1 MTEWISKNKRSIIRS
16 TFLVPIFAVAAIS
29 ISHVVSWYDLA
40 NPISWAICLSI
51 AVEVAAMSAIAAAS
65 VKVKGFS
72 VWFVFVIV
80 TLIQFIGN
88 IFFCY
93 TEIDV
98 SSKSFVDWAE
108 LTAPLF
114 EALGNDL
121 SDVVSQRRF
130 LALLEGGLLPLIS
143 LTCLHFFIQYG
154 DQDEVG
160 VPDISPQ
167 QEEQVDSNY
176 EEVGP
181 SEIVL
186 DLQEDQASRSTIK
199 NVQVETKETVNS
211 ESSQKPINKKS
222 RAQVLSEKMKKI
234 YRR

>member
-1 MTEWISKNKRSIIRS
+1 
-16 TFLVPIFAVAAIS
+16 L
-29 ISHVVSWYDLA
+29 
-40 NPISWAICLSI
+40 
-51 AVEVAAMSAIAAAS
+51 
-65 VKVKGFS
+65 
-72 VWFVFVIV
+72 
-80 TLIQFIGN
+80 
-88 IFFCY
+88 
-93 TEIDV
+93 
-98 SSKSFVDWAE
+98 FVDWAE

-114 EALGNDL
+114 EALGNDV

-154 DQDEVG
+154 DQDEVA

-199 NVQVETKETVNS
+199 NVQVETKETVNP